1 MKQFLLSF
9 IPIFVAMDAIGV
21 MPMYIGFTEH
31 LKKHDKRK
39 IITQSIIT
47 AFIIGI
53 VFVFLGSWIFKIL
66 GVMVSDFKIA
76 GGLVLLAIALRDILQ
91 RGKEPHLS
99 TQTMGAVPIG
109 TPLIT
114 GPAVLTTIVMM
125 VDSYGLILT
134 VSSFIVNLAITWVVF
149 INAEKISGVLGRAG
163 SKAVSKIAHL
173 LLAAIA
179 VMMIR
184 KGIVDSITYFLTQK
198 PV

>member
-53 VFVFLGSWIFKIL
+53 VFVFLGTWIFKIL

-76 GGLVLLAIALRDILQ
+76 GGLVLLVIALRDILQ

-125 VDSYGLILT
+125 VDSYGLLLT
-134 VSSFIVNLAITWVVF
+134 VSSFVVNLAITWVIF
-149 INAEKISGVLGRAG
+149 INAEKISDVLGRAG